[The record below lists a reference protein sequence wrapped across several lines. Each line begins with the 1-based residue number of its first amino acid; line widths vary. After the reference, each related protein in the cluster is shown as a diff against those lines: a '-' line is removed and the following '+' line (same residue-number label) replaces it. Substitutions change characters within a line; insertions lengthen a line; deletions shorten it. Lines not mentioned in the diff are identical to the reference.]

1 MRSEKLDVAEKMIG
15 EMTAKVGKPED
26 CRVVSWI
33 KDDGESDEYTN
44 YMFCTILG
52 EKNMIN
58 SFSGLLAE

>member
-1 MRSEKLDVAEKMIG
+1 MIG

-33 KDDGESDEYTN
+33 KDDDGKSHGFTDYV
-44 YMFCTILG
+44 FCTILG
-52 EKNMIN
+52 DKSMIN